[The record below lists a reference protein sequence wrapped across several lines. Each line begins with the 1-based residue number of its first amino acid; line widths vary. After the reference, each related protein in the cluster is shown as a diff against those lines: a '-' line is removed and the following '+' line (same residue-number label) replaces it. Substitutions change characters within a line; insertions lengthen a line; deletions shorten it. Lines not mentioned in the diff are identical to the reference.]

1 MPRLRPKA
9 LFLLVCLLL
18 APLLPPSTAQ
28 AGTTSA
34 TFSVGIRAA
43 PRGGRLAT
51 GNKTQSNQ
59 SWRPGNVEEGRVGKE
74 PLARP
79 PDAARTDSSR
89 KFDISATGLERPL
102 LALNGHGEHADVCLL
117 LG

>member
-1 MPRLRPKA
+1 LPAARPA
-9 LFLLVCLLL
+9 LVDIDG
-18 APLLPPSTAQ
+18 
-28 AGTTSA
+28 AGGNDLSHV
-34 TFSVGIRAA
+34 FCGHPHRAA

-51 GNKTQSNQ
+51 GDNTQSNQ